1 MDLYLELG
9 VQLLSLN
16 FRAFRGARGV
26 FCPFL
31 FSHLLW
37 LERGKGGG
45 GLVRYLRSRFRFFC
59 RFDLSLAI

>member
-45 GLVRYLRSRFRFFC
+45 VWSGISDLGFAFFVASIY
-59 RFDLSLAI
+59 R